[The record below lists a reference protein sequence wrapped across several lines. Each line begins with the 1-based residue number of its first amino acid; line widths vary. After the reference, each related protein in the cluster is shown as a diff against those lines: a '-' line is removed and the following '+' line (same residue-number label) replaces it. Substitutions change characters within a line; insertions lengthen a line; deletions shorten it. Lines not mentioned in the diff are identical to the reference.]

1 MKRLS
6 ILKSTALAV
15 AALLACSAAPS
26 FAVDDAPAAPDV
38 DQASGPQVYTG
49 NVTAEQLGQ
58 IRAVGLD
65 FEDIAAAPSD
75 SGGLIR
81 VEVVMNS
88 VLAQRLLD
96 QGIDLVAKS
105 AARAQLRTLAAPA
118 YEVFRSWSEPGGLR
132 DEMVTTAEDNDGLT
146 QLVTIG
152 QSVQGQDILAMRI
165 TKNAD
170 NVRRGARKSV
180 LYASAQHAREW
191 ITPEMTRR
199 LMNYYLDN
207 YGTDP
212 EVTKIVDTTELWFVL
227 VANPDGYDFTF
238 TEGNRLWRKNLAD
251 NNGDGIIEAGDG
263 VDPNRNW
270 PTRWGYDNE
279 GSSPDPFSE
288 TYRGP
293 SPASEPE
300 TQAMDRLMQRI
311 DFEYMVNYHSAAELL
326 LYGTGWQVATPTP
339 DDLIYEALVGD
350 DANPAVPGYDPDIAA
365 ELYTTNGETTE
376 HAHNARGTLAF
387 TPEMATCETASA
399 VDPEDAFDPAD
410 CESVFNFPDSEV
422 LVQAEFEKNIPFAL
436 SVAKSAK
443 DPDNPVSALGLEVP
457 DFAVDAFSVS
467 YGSPQT
473 VAVTARQDLRRLRA
487 RYSINGGPTQITEM
501 KRWRG
506 GERYGDEGDLYY
518 AEYRTKIKARAGD
531 SVEVWFTGTR
541 PGRNQSVRESEH
553 FTYVVAED
561 TGNDVLVIANEDY
574 TGVNPIYDPAITAPK
589 YADAYVA
596 SLAANG
602 IEASVWDVTSQGVP
616 HDLGVLDHFDAVV
629 WYQGDNRLTQ
639 DPEDELT
646 DTFLF
651 GPLPDL
657 SVAEREQYL
666 TLAVRDYLNAGG
678 KALVTGETAGYTGLL
693 GGAVGG
699 IYYGLDGAP
708 EEDCVVTQDFFSD
721 CLLLADDF
729 FQYYLGA
736 FDRSDAADP
745 AGYLGTG
752 DPLTGLEGTLG
763 SALASA
769 NPVDEAGSFTPTSE
783 ALPIAD
789 FPQFASSG
797 VAEYAAGGPDPY
809 APVEGA
815 QYAGATHVDDAYMR
829 LTRTVDLTAVT
840 AGQSP
845 QLQAQLSFDT
855 EFGYDN
861 VIVEARTA
869 GGSDWTTL
877 PDLNG
882 GTTTNV
888 PTECEAGFLLAEHP
902 FLANYLTGGDPCTP
916 TGLTGEWNAF
926 TGNSGGW
933 QQVAFDLSAYAGS
946 QVEVSVSYVTDP
958 GTGGVGVFVDD
969 TRVVVGGV
977 TTESEGFEAGL
988 GAWSVPGAPADSP
1001 GNRND
1006 FTVSTGLVPPAQ
1018 AAIAT
1023 EDTVLLGFGLEQV
1036 ADEADRDDL
1045 IGRVMSYLLD

>member
-387 TPEMATCETASA
+387 TPEMATC
-399 VDPEDAFDPAD
+399 
-410 CESVFNFPDSEV
+410 
-422 LVQAEFEKNIPFAL
+422 Q
-436 SVAKSAK
+436 
-443 DPDNPVSALGLEVP
+443 PVP
-457 DFAVDAFSVS
+457 
-467 YGSPQT
+467 
-473 VAVTARQDLRRLRA
+473 
-487 RYSINGGPTQITEM
+487 
-501 KRWRG
+501 
-506 GERYGDEGDLYY
+506 
-518 AEYRTKIKARAGD
+518 
-531 SVEVWFTGTR
+531 
-541 PGRNQSVRESEH
+541 
-553 FTYVVAED
+553 
-561 TGNDVLVIANEDY
+561 
-574 TGVNPIYDPAITAPK
+574 
-589 YADAYVA
+589 
-596 SLAANG
+596 
-602 IEASVWDVTSQGVP
+602 
-616 HDLGVLDHFDAVV
+616 
-629 WYQGDNRLTQ
+629 
-639 DPEDELT
+639 
-646 DTFLF
+646 
-651 GPLPDL
+651 
-657 SVAEREQYL
+657 
-666 TLAVRDYLNAGG
+666 
-678 KALVTGETAGYTGLL
+678 
-693 GGAVGG
+693 
-699 IYYGLDGAP
+699 
-708 EEDCVVTQDFFSD
+708 
-721 CLLLADDF
+721 
-729 FQYYLGA
+729 
-736 FDRSDAADP
+736 
-745 AGYLGTG
+745 
-752 DPLTGLEGTLG
+752 
-763 SALASA
+763 
-769 NPVDEAGSFTPTSE
+769 
-783 ALPIAD
+783 
-789 FPQFASSG
+789 
-797 VAEYAAGGPDPY
+797 
-809 APVEGA
+809 
-815 QYAGATHVDDAYMR
+815 
-829 LTRTVDLTAVT
+829 
-840 AGQSP
+840 
-845 QLQAQLSFDT
+845 
-855 EFGYDN
+855 
-861 VIVEARTA
+861 
-869 GGSDWTTL
+869 
-877 PDLNG
+877 
-882 GTTTNV
+882 
-888 PTECEAGFLLAEHP
+888 
-902 FLANYLTGGDPCTP
+902 
-916 TGLTGEWNAF
+916 
-926 TGNSGGW
+926 
-933 QQVAFDLSAYAGS
+933 
-946 QVEVSVSYVTDP
+946 
-958 GTGGVGVFVDD
+958 
-969 TRVVVGGV
+969 
-977 TTESEGFEAGL
+977 
-988 GAWSVPGAPADSP
+988 
-1001 GNRND
+1001 
-1006 FTVSTGLVPPAQ
+1006 
-1018 AAIAT
+1018 
-1023 EDTVLLGFGLEQV
+1023 
-1036 ADEADRDDL
+1036 
-1045 IGRVMSYLLD
+1045 